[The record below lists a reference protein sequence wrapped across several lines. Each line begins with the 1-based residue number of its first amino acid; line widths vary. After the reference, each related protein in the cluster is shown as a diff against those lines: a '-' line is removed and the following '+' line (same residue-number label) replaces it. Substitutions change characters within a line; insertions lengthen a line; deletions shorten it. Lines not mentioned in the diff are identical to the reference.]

1 MYTIFAY
8 LGFIFAGF
16 LILLGFLHL
25 NLLEIF
31 VIVLFA

>member
-8 LGFIFAGF
+8 LGAIFAGF
-16 LILLGFLHL
+16 LILLELLHL

-31 VIVLFA
+31 VIVLL